1 MSRRR
6 HTAERTCV
14 GCRATKPATELIR
27 LVLAPDGQIAVDLD
41 RRLPGR
47 GAHICP
53 SLSCIE
59 EAVRKGAF
67 GRAFRR
73 AVEQPDAGVLV
84 DRLRTSLERK
94 LSGLLGRGYRS
105 GQVLSGAVALE
116 KGIQRGQVHL
126 LVLAVDIA
134 EKQRDKLL
142 ALYSSSGRPWAACFS
157 KTELGAMLGK
167 ELRSAAGFTNPK
179 MAEAAGRAL
188 AIIEEVREA
197 KGGDGA

>member
-14 GCRATKPATELIR
+14 GCRVTKPAAELIR

-59 EAVRKGAF
+59 EAVSKGAF
-67 GRAFRR
+67 SRAFRQT
-73 AVEQPDAGVLV
+73 VLQPDAGALV
-84 DRLRTSLERK
+84 DRLCTSLERK

-105 GQVLSGAVALE
+105 GQVLSGSMALE

-126 LVLAVDIA
+126 LLLAADIGD
-134 EKQRDKLL
+134 EQRDKLL
-142 ALYSSSGRPWAACFS
+142 GLYRSSGRPWAVGFNKA
-157 KTELGAMLGK
+157 KLGAMLGK

-188 AIIEEVREA
+188 AIIEEVKEV